1 MGLISSSPRVRG
13 LWWPEI
19 SQERGRLSSALM
31 MDAFLPAGLA
41 AVLASSPVR
50 RAPPRALLGWG
61 TGGGRARLRPS
72 PLPIGNTSLLPPPNP
87 NTHTAPGP
95 VFLLLK
101 QPQGHTGPVRGGSR
115 GLGGAAPTGMALWS
129 SATLQAASA
138 SVPFCQSNGPAGSSG
153 RRPPEAL
160 ASRGRARSLGSAL
173 WVSSSRYQREEE
185 GARLG
190 KAADAWTT
198 AFWTSA
204 RQL

>member
-1 MGLISSSPRVRG
+1 
-13 LWWPEI
+13 
-19 SQERGRLSSALM
+19 M

-61 TGGGRARLRPS
+61 TGRESTAQALTPADWKHFS
-72 PLPIGNTSLLPPPNP
+72 APPPTP
-87 NTHTAPGP
+87 THTHTAPGP

-101 QPQGHTGPVRGGSR
+101 QPRGHTGPVRGGSR
-115 GLGGAAPTGMALWS
+115 GLGGAAPTGVALWS
-129 SATLQAASA
+129 SATLQPASA
-138 SVPFCQSNGPAGSSG
+138 SVPFCQSKGPAGSSG

-173 WVSSSRYQREEE
+173 WVSSSRYLREEE